1 MVEQWERYKHIAS
14 LILPLLMLLIGIY
27 DGFDTYNK
35 TYNEM
40 TIVDWYVDNDDDVAV
55 RCQSIC

>member
-27 DGFDTYNK
+27 DGFDTYNMMIICMSGEK
-35 TYNEM
+35 EKEKGNMFVPFNYTVYN
-40 TIVDWYVDNDDDVAV
+40 
-55 RCQSIC
+55 